1 MVKKTVSGKKSSAS
15 SKHAKKVS
23 AKNLHHKKKRA
34 KNNVKSVT
42 ESTNITSQKDEIQK
56 PNDSKGFLFWK
67 KKQDNSESSKDEK
80 HKFWFVKDVPETLSE
95 LNTSSNG
102 LDDDEVDKRIK
113 DYGKNIIAKEDRFK
127 WWKSLFDK
135 VNSLIIYVLLAA
147 GIISLIFDHA
157 IEFYV
162 IMIIIF
168 LTVFMGFIQEYSAS
182 KSIEALSKLTAKK
195 VEVLRG
201 GKRKEIYSS
210 NLVPGDIVL
219 LQRGMLVPADL
230 RIIES
235 KAVTVDESILTGES
249 VLKHKV
255 IERIEDHSVPLS
267 DRDNM
272 VFSGTSITGGVGKG
286 VVVETGFNSEL
297 GKISMQLKKIGD
309 HKSPIQ
315 EKIHV
320 MSKNI
325 SYIVIVVAVLFYF
338 LLVFNGFETFESLL
352 LVAAVVVSGIPESFP
367 LVLTLALSNGVK
379 RMAKNNAIVKDLS
392 SVETLGTTTVICTDK
407 TGTLTENK
415 MCIQKAFISSSEEYD
430 IDGKG
435 YEPISKFTKSGKR
448 VANENLAKYKDFFY
462 ASILCSNA
470 DLLMIEGE
478 WSLKGEPTEGSLM
491 TLAKS
496 AGYDDVVIRE
506 ENPRVYEI
514 PFDPKD
520 KFMVSVNSSSSG
532 KKVLHK
538 AYLKGA
544 VEKVI
549 EKCTHTRVANGKV
562 STLSSHDRKRI
573 MKIVNQYSSSA
584 LRVLAVATKPLP
596 RKVSPNSNAMISKSD
611 MQMLEKGY
619 IFEAVVGIEDPIRED
634 VYDAVKEC
642 SEAGVMVK
650 IVTGD
655 HIATAEAIGKK
666 LGLIKDKKDR
676 IMSGADLENL
686 DDSELDEVIKSVAIF
701 ARTTPEHKL
710 RIVQSLQRI
719 GEIVAMTGDGV
730 NDAPALKKADIGVSM
745 GKGGTEVARESSNL
759 ILADDNFATIV
770 SAIRE
775 GRTIY
780 SNIRRIVYYLLTMNF
795 TQVSLIIF
803 AIFIGFPSPLTP
815 LMILFINMV
824 TSMFPSM
831 ALSFEPTHLKVMN
844 QLPRNPKEKLLSN
857 YLIVKIL
864 VIMPIFFMGTFA
876 LFYWSFVT
884 QGDVLETSRAVA
896 FATLIMFGMLHV
908 FNARSLH
915 TTVFT
920 KWILNN
926 KYIFWSLLLSF
937 ILLIMSIYVPIG
949 QEIFGTLP
957 LPIEYWTVIVIAS
970 FFAIIV
976 SEMIKLMIKLELD
989 EQRNLQGVDVKLQ

>member
-1 MVKKTVSGKKSSAS
+1 MVKKKISEKKSSAS
-15 SKHAKKVS
+15 SS
-23 AKNLHHKKKRA
+23 RHKKKTSSR
-34 KNNVKSVT
+34 KISHKNKQNKMNQSLNNVNTPGNMQNKEAQQKTEKKSFFKRK
-42 ESTNITSQKDEIQK
+42 KDADSSKKPEQK
-56 PNDSKGFLFWK
+56 PGFWYI
-67 KKQDNSESSKDEK
+67 KDC
-80 HKFWFVKDVPETLSE
+80 
-95 LNTSSNG
+95 
-102 LDDDEVDKRIK
+102 DEVLDELGSSRNGISDEDAERKLK
-113 DYGKNIIAKEDRFK
+113 EVGPNAIAREDRFK
-127 WWKSLFDK
+127 WWKSLIDK
-135 VNSLIIYVLLAA
+135 VNSLIIYVLFAA
-147 GIISLIFDHA
+147 GVISYIFDHP

-195 VEVLRG
+195 VEILRA
-201 GKRKEIYSS
+201 GKRKEIFSA

-230 RIIES
+230 RVIES

-249 VLKHKV
+249 VLKHKI
-255 IERIEDHSVPLS
+255 IERLEDQHAPLS

-272 VFSGTSITGGVGKG
+272 VFSGSSITGGFGRG

-297 GKISMQLKKIGD
+297 GKISMQLKTIGD

-315 EKIHV
+315 KKIHV

-325 SYIVIVVAVLFYF
+325 SYGVIVVAVLFYF
-338 LLVFNGFETFESLL
+338 LLMFNNFETFESLL

-379 RMAKNNAIVKDLS
+379 RMAQKNAIVKDLS

-415 MCIQKAFISSSEEYD
+415 MCIQKAFITSSEEFD
-430 IDGKG
+430 IEGKG
-435 YEPISKFTKSGKR
+435 YEPISKFSKSGKK
-448 VANENLAKYKDFFY
+448 ADNDYLKKYEDFFH
-462 ASILCSNA
+462 ACILCSNA
-470 DLLMIEGE
+470 ELLMDSGE
-478 WSLKGEPTEGSLM
+478 WSLKGEPTEGSLL

-496 AGYDDVVIRE
+496 VGYDDIVLRE
-506 ENPRVYEI
+506 EHPRIYEI

-520 KFMVSVNSSSSG
+520 KFMISVNESTIS
-532 KKVLHK
+532 KKVVHN

-544 VEKVI
+544 VEKVLD
-549 EKCTHTRVANGKV
+549 KCTHTRLTNGKISKL
-562 STLSSHDRKRI
+562 STFDKRRI
-573 MKIVNQYSSSA
+573 MNKVEEYSSSA
-584 LRVLAVATKPLP
+584 LRVLAVATKTLP
-596 RKVSPNSNAMISKSD
+596 KRVSPNANAMISKAE
-611 MQMLEKGY
+611 MQMLDKGY
-619 IFEAVVGIEDPIRED
+619 VFEAIVGIEDPIRAD
-634 VYDAVKEC
+634 VYDAVNEC
-642 SEAGVMVK
+642 AAAGVMVK

-655 HIATAEAIGKK
+655 HVATAEAIGKK
-666 LGLIKDKKDR
+666 LGIVKGKEDK
-676 IMSGADLENL
+676 IMPGSELENL
-686 DDSELDEVIKSVAIF
+686 DDSELDEIIKDVVIF

-780 SNIRRIVYYLLTMNF
+780 SNIRRIIYYLLTMNF

-803 AIFIGFPSPLTP
+803 AIFIGFQSPLTP
-815 LMILFINMV
+815 LMILFVNMV

-831 ALSFEPTHLKVMN
+831 ALSFEPTHHKVMN
-844 QLPRNPKEKLLSN
+844 QLPRNPKERLLSN
-857 YLIVKIL
+857 YMIAKIVI
-864 VIMPIFFMGTFA
+864 IMPVFFIGTFM
-876 LFYWSFVT
+876 LFFWSSSK
-884 QGDVLETSRAVA
+884 GDVLEMSRAVA
-896 FATLIMFGMLHV
+896 FSTLVMFGMVHV
-908 FNARSLH
+908 FNAKSLH
-915 TTVFT
+915 TTIFT
-920 KWILNN
+920 KGMFNN
-926 KYIFWSLLLSF
+926 KLIFWSISLSVLLL
-937 ILLIMSIYVPIG
+937 ILSIYVPFG
-949 QEIFGTLP
+949 QEIFGTVAMP
-957 LPIEYWTVIVIAS
+957 SEYWITIILVS
-970 FFAIIV
+970 LLGIIV
-976 SEMIKLMIKLELD
+976 SEMVKLMIKLEID